1 MVPAWRALISVA
13 SAVLSGLPSNAISD
27 ALRTAHAAAAK
38 QETGPMPNLALGD
51 DLMFHQNDARRRM
64 EQTLW

>member
-1 MVPAWRALISVA
+1 MRCGQRTL
-13 SAVLSGLPSNAISD
+13 LPQS
-27 ALRTAHAAAAK
+27 RK
-38 QETGPMPNLALGD
+38 RVQCQNLALGD